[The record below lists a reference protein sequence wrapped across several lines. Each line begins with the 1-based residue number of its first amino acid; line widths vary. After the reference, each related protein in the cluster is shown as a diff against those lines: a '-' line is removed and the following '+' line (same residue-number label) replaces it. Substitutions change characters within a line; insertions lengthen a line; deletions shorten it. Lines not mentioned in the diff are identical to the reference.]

1 MSEKESETGLF
12 VNLLMGSTA
21 IAAILFMFIVFPTS
35 LATWYSRCFNMT
47 LLYGFG
53 MLFSATIVSI
63 LNLLFP
69 DEIDKYIWQLYGV
82 VMSLVTIYGVYLQ
95 FTGKC
100 DLGRI

>member
-1 MSEKESETGLF
+1 MSEKESQSGFFT
-12 VNLLMGSTA
+12 NLLMGAAA
-21 IAAILFMFIVFPTS
+21 IASILFMFIVFPTS

-53 MLFSATIVSI
+53 MLFSAIIVSI

-69 DEIDKYIWQLYGV
+69 DEIDKYIWLLYSA